1 MTISDASVVLRLNLY
16 WSRWK
21 GAKIKRLDRHR
32 TMHTIAKTFLRG
44 TSMKKTLSLLTILFI
59 VTSCLVIA
67 SAQTRRKLNPNV
79 NRRVTRSPGQQRSA
93 IGAGG
98 AGTYASNR
106 RGRYI
111 TRNGKRIWVPQGSPR
126 RVYEREQDAELK
138 KRSSNTNRP

>member
-1 MTISDASVVLRLNLY
+1 
-16 WSRWK
+16 
-21 GAKIKRLDRHR
+21 
-32 TMHTIAKTFLRG
+32 
-44 TSMKKTLSLLTILFI
+44 MKKTLSLLTILLV

-67 SAQTRRKLNPNV
+67 YAQTPRKRNTNI
-79 NRRVTRSPGQQRSA
+79 NRRAAPTRGQQRGA

-106 RGRYI
+106 RGRYV

-138 KRSSNTNRP
+138 RRSSNTNRP